1 MSSAEQSGP
10 TNASENVA
18 STPDVDPS
26 QASGGPAAESAFIYD
41 PLAPD
46 PESPSTATSNAS
58 PAPED
63 DSTVGTGTSIALGCI
78 AGTMVLIVFAI
89 LILFIYSVIV
99 D

>member
-1 MSSAEQSGP
+1 VSSAEQSGP
-10 TNASENVA
+10 TNARDSAA
-18 STPDVDPS
+18 STPEVDQSPV
-26 QASGGPAAESAFIYD
+26 SGSPATEPTFVYD

-46 PESPSTATSNAS
+46 PESTRPGVAGAPAT
-58 PAPED
+58 PED

-99 D
+99 N